1 MLDLRDRKKKIHLWL
16 DSFQSSDVSFGFDNW
31 IMNPGIFKDI
41 FIQIAYVPSHHIL
54 TRHVSL
60 LENTH
65 KVTQPNTRKQTFER
79 NQGMLLMLDKLLY
92 FTFWLLLFC
101 HCLVRFKHQNYLV
114 WVKSVN
120 SQYYTGVTTHSK
132 LAFLGNHSY
141 ASLNSDNSSRA
152 HLPKVSF
159 NLFRHS
165 DLMKSFQL
173 HHTWKK
179 TVLNYP
185 TSICSKLGVRMGVV
199 VAQ

>member
-1 MLDLRDRKKKIHLWL
+1 
-16 DSFQSSDVSFGFDNW
+16 
-31 IMNPGIFKDI
+31 MNPGILKVI

-54 TRHVSL
+54 TQRVSL
-60 LENTH
+60 LEDTH
-65 KVTQPNTRKQTFER
+65 TKSHNLTPGNRRLSVIRECCSCWTNIF
-79 NQGMLLMLDKLLY
+79 LY

-101 HCLVRFKHQNYLV
+101 RCLVRFKLQNYLV
-114 WVKSVN
+114 WIKSVN

-141 ASLNSDNSSRA
+141 ASLNSDNTSRA
-152 HLPKVSF
+152 HLPEVSF

-179 TVLNYP
+179 TVLNCP
-185 TSICSKLGVRMGVV
+185 SSICCKLGVRMGVV